1 MSANRSVEVTGYG
14 GLCCLGIGIDEIWR
28 RLIAGECGIGRITQ
42 FDASACKTQIAGE
55 IPGFDPTVYVSEK
68 ESRHL
73 DRFIQLAIA
82 AAEEA
87 LGQAGLLGCRE
98 RGDVDCRRIGSVVSS
113 GIGGLHEIYE
123 QTLVLHERGFNRVSP
138 FFVPKMISDM
148 ASGHLSIRHGLKGPN
163 FGVVS
168 ACATGCHSIGEA
180 FHVIRRDD
188 ADVMLAG
195 GTEASVQELCIAGFN
210 ALKALSTRNDE
221 PQRASRPFDLNR
233 DGFVPA
239 EGAGVL
245 VLEELE
251 HARRRGANILCEVI
265 GYGATGDGFHITSP
279 SPDGEGD
286 AEAFAIAMRHAGLRP
301 DEVDYVNAHGTST
314 KLNDKYETIA
324 IRRAFGE
331 AADRLSVSSTKG
343 AIGHTL
349 GAAGAL
355 ESIFCIRA
363 IETGLV
369 PPTINY
375 ETPDPDCDLDVTP
388 NQARPRDIRV
398 AANNNLGF
406 GGHNGVVLFRRFE
419 D

>member
-1 MSANRSVEVTGYG
+1 M
-14 GLCCLGIGIDEIWR
+14 
-28 RLIAGECGIGRITQ
+28 
-42 FDASACKTQIAGE
+42 
-55 IPGFDPTVYVSEK
+55 
-68 ESRHL
+68 
-73 DRFIQLAIA
+73 
-82 AAEEA
+82 
-87 LGQAGLLGCRE
+87 
-98 RGDVDCRRIGSVVSS
+98 S
-113 GIGGLHEIYE
+113 GIA
-123 QTLVLHERGFNRVSP
+123 LVLHERGFNRVSP

-195 GTEASVQELCIAGFN
+195 GTEAAVQELCIAGFN

-265 GYGATGDGFHITSP
+265 GYGATGDGLHIASP
-279 SPDGEGD
+279 APDRDG
-286 AEAFAIAMRHAGLRP
+286 AAAAFATAMRPAGLREAGMKAE
-301 DEVDYVNAHGTST
+301 EVRYVNAHGTST

-419 D
+419 G